1 LTIRS
6 LIMTEYLLF
15 LGFILILIAIFLWG
29 WRQGFRYIQKLP
41 GLTDNETA
49 AIRHQMLALLGMPLF
64 VLALALYRAKPYAF
78 AFVFL
83 IGFGPLGYI
92 AMSSIR
98 NRVSILQRRESL
110 PIRGN
115 KAVWVGIGNLVVIL
129 LALGLFL
136 YYGAFK

>member
-1 LTIRS
+1 
-6 LIMTEYLLF
+6 MTEYLLF

>member
-1 LTIRS
+1 
-6 LIMTEYLLF
+6 MTEYLLF
-15 LGFILILIAIFLWG
+15 LGFILILIAVFLWG

-41 GLTDNETA
+41 DFTDNETA
-49 AIRHQMLALLGMPLF
+49 AIRHQMIALLGVPLF
-64 VLALALYRAKPYAF
+64 VLALALYRAKSYSF
-78 AFVFL
+78 AVVFL

-92 AMSSIR
+92 AVSSIR

-115 KAVWVGIGNLVVIL
+115 KAVWAGIVNLVLIL
-129 LALGLFL
+129 LSLGLFL